1 MNCYAYY
8 CACYH
13 TSSSYNLSHYRR
25 RQRAMRRKKI
35 LKRWSLFFSCC
46 LLLMKKSTTI
56 INNSA
61 YAKFLFHI
69 KFSKLNLLAQ
79 RKIGNFYLKHLFRC
93 SLIFQPLN
101 QNQNMWV
108 LWTQIIFSQYYKP
121 LSFESHQVSLVI
133 SNSNNRWIL
142 IWLLGRK
149 GKISILDPRFT

>member
-1 MNCYAYY
+1 MQWIVMLIIVHVITLHHHTI
-8 CACYH
+8 YH
-13 TSSSYNLSHYRR
+13 IIGEGGGRWG
-25 RQRAMRRKKI
+25 RRKFWKGDHY
-35 LKRWSLFFSCC
+35 FSVAVCFWWKSP
-46 LLLMKKSTTI
+46 LLYST
-56 INNSA
+56 

-108 LWTQIIFSQYYKP
+108 LWTQIIFSQYYMP